1 MSFTQKI
8 KTEVCEYFIFWYAE
22 RNVATCTSCSLKS
35 HPALHTNDVIHT
47 TQSCYF
53 IVLILTGLATEG
65 LEIVVFFT
73 SPSSVSSGG
82 E

>member
-1 MSFTQKI
+1 M
-8 KTEVCEYFIFWYAE
+8 YFIFWYVE
-22 RNVATCTSCSLKS
+22 RNVAASCSLKS
-35 HPALHTNDVIHT
+35 HSTFHNNDVIHT
-47 TQSCYF
+47 TESCYF